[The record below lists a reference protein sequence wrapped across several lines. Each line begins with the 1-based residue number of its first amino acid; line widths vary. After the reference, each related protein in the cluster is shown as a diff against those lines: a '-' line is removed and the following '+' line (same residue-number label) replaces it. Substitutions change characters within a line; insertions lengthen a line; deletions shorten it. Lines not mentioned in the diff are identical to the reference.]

1 MNFMQTFDASEKMFW
16 TSKQKQIRII
26 IEDWHPE
33 NEIRKIKNELSLVVF
48 MSSIVYT
55 SDLNNLACFSLTTWE
70 VSIQNN
76 GITFS

>member
-1 MNFMQTFDASEKMFW
+1 MNFMQTFDAFETIFW

-26 IEDWHPE
+26 LEHGDPE